1 MPEKI
6 TVEVRCHVT
15 NPARSR
21 DLPSRIMDYSK
32 IGGQQRKKN
41 KLKWSRCD
49 LKSKIDQ
56 ACRTAE
62 EFTKLYYESLDKRR
76 YLISRLYLDTATLI
90 WNGNGV
96 ESKDN
101 IQKFWTDLPPSE
113 HSIITLDAQPI
124 TGPGIT
130 NQLTFLVKVG
140 GQVKFEEKISK
151 PFNQTFLITAVGDK
165 WKIVSD
171 CFRALES

>member
-15 NPARSR
+15 DPARSR

-32 IGGQQRKKN
+32 IGGQQ
-41 KLKWSRCD
+41 D

-76 YLISRLYLDTATLI
+76 YNYIFQLISRLYLDTATLI

-96 ESKDN
+96 ETKDN

-130 NQLTFLVKVG
+130 SQLTFLVKVG
-140 GQVKFEEKISK
+140 GQVKFEEKSSK

-171 CFRALES
+171 CFRALET